1 MGKLM
6 TDTPVLFKRD
16 GAIARLT
23 LNRPAMGNAIDLPMA
38 SALMEAA
45 VACDLDDS
53 IRCVV
58 LTGAGGMFCVGGDIG
73 GFASAG
79 DAVAALVKDMT
90 DALHMAVSRLA
101 RMPKPLVT
109 MINGPAAGAGVSLAI
124 LGDIVLA
131 TDSAHFTLA
140 YTGIGFTPDVGMT
153 WLLPRL
159 VGLRQAQEMALTN
172 RRVSAAEAATLGLI
186 TRAVDGEHLAEEV
199 GKVTTRLAASATR
212 ALGRTRNLLR
222 SSFETTFDTQ
232 MELEAQAIID
242 SSTDSEGREG
252 VAAFLAKRKPHFA
265 G

>member
-1 MGKLM
+1 M
-6 TDTPVLFKRD
+6 TDSPLLFEHD
-16 GAIARLT
+16 HGVARLT
-23 LNRPAMGNAIDLPMA
+23 LNRPATGNAIDLPLA
-38 SALMEAA
+38 HALEEAA

-73 GFASAG
+73 AFAAAG
-79 DAVAALVKDMT
+79 EALPTLVKDMT
-90 DALHMAVSRLA
+90 DVLHATVARFA

-109 MINGPAAGAGVSLAI
+109 MINGPAAGAGMSLAI
-124 LGDIVLA
+124 LGDIVVA
-131 TDSAHFTLA
+131 TQSAHFTLA

-172 RRVSAAEAATLGLI
+172 RRITADEAVTMGLI
-186 TRAVDGEHLAEEV
+186 TRAVAGEQLAEDV
-199 GKVTTRLAASATR
+199 AKVTARLAASATR

-222 SSFETTFDTQ
+222 SSFETTFETQ
-232 MELEAQAIID
+232 MELEAQAIIA
-242 SSTDSEGREG
+242 SSSDAEGREG
-252 VAAFLAKRKPHFA
+252 VAAFLAKRKPNFA